1 MSTHET
7 LVEQAKVA
15 ITRVFSDTSVSKSM
29 TRESMRD
36 LRDHAGDYIDLIES
50 ELEEDEEDDNIDDD
64 WDDDEDEDDDDDD
77 DDDWDDDDEDD

>member
-7 LVEQAKVA
+7 LVEQAKAA
-15 ITRVFSDTSVSKSM
+15 ITRVFSDTSVSKAK

-36 LRDHAGDYIDLIES
+36 LRDHAGDYVELVES
-50 ELEEDEEDDNIDDD
+50 ELEEDEDDIDDD
-64 WDDDEDEDDDDDD
+64 WDDDEDDD